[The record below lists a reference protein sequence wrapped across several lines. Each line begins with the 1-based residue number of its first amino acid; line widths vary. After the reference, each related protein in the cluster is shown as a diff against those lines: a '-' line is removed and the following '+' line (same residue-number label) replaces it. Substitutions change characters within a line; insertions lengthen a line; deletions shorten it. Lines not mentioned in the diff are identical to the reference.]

1 MKRRNL
7 LLLMTVLLLC
17 SGCSAGYDES
27 TAEPGEAVEGSPG
40 NAQEQK
46 KDGTAEET
54 EALAE
59 GYRDLYEEAE
69 EDGREDSLELKQVVV
84 DYLGGEGYAASDR
97 DDQINMANY
106 QQAEEFCRKA
116 QKKEAAELT
125 LFSVLDEGKLIR
137 YDMETKDGRIN
148 VVLNSL
154 RWKDGVPQV
163 FYTHEF
169 EAHTWEYTDKG
180 YLFVEEYQPAGY
192 DGPPGRIGFRITPLD
207 QRCRELNRKYVLP
220 VGYTRNNLLITDWN
234 EADYGG
240 LDIYDLYEMLYR
252 MKYGKEVPYETYEG
266 AEYEI
271 PGGEF
276 EEVLQTYFQ
285 IDSRTIREKAV
296 YHPDSGTYRYRP
308 RGLHDAEL
316 PYGPYPEVTD
326 WEELDDGTVRLTVEA
341 VWERKGLDCAVQS
354 ELVVRPLENGGF
366 QYVSNHVSGWDEDLE
381 FVWYSRRLTDEEWDT
396 WYGEHAGF

>member
-46 KDGTAEET
+46 KDGTAEE
-54 EALAE
+54 
-59 GYRDLYEEAE
+59 
-69 EDGREDSLELKQVVV
+69 
-84 DYLGGEGYAASDR
+84 
-97 DDQINMANY
+97 
-106 QQAEEFCRKA
+106 FCRKA

-137 YDMETKDGRIN
+137 YDMETRDGRIN

-154 RWKDGVPQV
+154 QWMDGVPQV

-192 DGPPGRIGFRITPLD
+192 DGPPGRIGFRL
-207 QRCRELNRKYVLP
+207 
-220 VGYTRNNLLITDWN
+220 
-234 EADYGG
+234 
-240 LDIYDLYEMLYR
+240 
-252 MKYGKEVPYETYEG
+252 
-266 AEYEI
+266 
-271 PGGEF
+271 
-276 EEVLQTYFQ
+276 
-285 IDSRTIREKAV
+285 TI
-296 YHPDSGTYRYRP
+296 
-308 RGLHDAEL
+308 
-316 PYGPYPEVTD
+316 
-326 WEELDDGTVRLTVEA
+326 EA

-381 FVWYSRRLTDEEWDT
+381 FVWYSPRLTDEEWDT
-396 WYGEHAGF
+396 WYGEHAGS

>member
-46 KDGTAEET
+46 KDGTAEE
-54 EALAE
+54 
-59 GYRDLYEEAE
+59 
-69 EDGREDSLELKQVVV
+69 
-84 DYLGGEGYAASDR
+84 
-97 DDQINMANY
+97 
-106 QQAEEFCRKA
+106 FCRKA

-137 YDMETKDGRIN
+137 YDMETRDGRIN

-154 RWKDGVPQV
+154 QWKDGVPQV

-240 LDIYDLYEMLYR
+240 LDIYDLYE
-252 MKYGKEVPYETYEG
+252 
-266 AEYEI
+266 I
-271 PGGEF
+271 
-276 EEVLQTYFQ
+276 Q
-285 IDSRTIREKAV
+285 IGRA
-296 YHPDSGTYRYRP
+296 
-308 RGLHDAEL
+308 
-316 PYGPYPEVTD
+316 
-326 WEELDDGTVRLTVEA
+326 
-341 VWERKGLDCAVQS
+341 
-354 ELVVRPLENGGF
+354 
-366 QYVSNHVSGWDEDLE
+366 HV
-381 FVWYSRRLTDEEWDT
+381 
-396 WYGEHAGF
+396 

>member
-69 EDGREDSLELKQVVV
+69 EDGREDSLELKQAVV

-137 YDMETKDGRIN
+137 YDMETRDGRIN

-154 RWKDGVPQV
+154 QWKDGVPQV

-192 DGPPGRIGFRITPLD
+192 DGPPGRIGFRL
-207 QRCRELNRKYVLP
+207 
-220 VGYTRNNLLITDWN
+220 
-234 EADYGG
+234 
-240 LDIYDLYEMLYR
+240 
-252 MKYGKEVPYETYEG
+252 
-266 AEYEI
+266 
-271 PGGEF
+271 
-276 EEVLQTYFQ
+276 
-285 IDSRTIREKAV
+285 TI
-296 YHPDSGTYRYRP
+296 
-308 RGLHDAEL
+308 
-316 PYGPYPEVTD
+316 
-326 WEELDDGTVRLTVEA
+326 EA

-381 FVWYSRRLTDEEWDT
+381 FVWYSPRLTDEEWDT
-396 WYGEHAGF
+396 WYGEHAGS

>member
-46 KDGTAEET
+46 KDGTAEE
-54 EALAE
+54 
-59 GYRDLYEEAE
+59 
-69 EDGREDSLELKQVVV
+69 
-84 DYLGGEGYAASDR
+84 
-97 DDQINMANY
+97 
-106 QQAEEFCRKA
+106 FCRKA

-137 YDMETKDGRIN
+137 YDMETRDGRIN

-154 RWKDGVPQV
+154 QWKDGVPQV

-192 DGPPGRIGFRITPLD
+192 DGPPGRIGFRL
-207 QRCRELNRKYVLP
+207 
-220 VGYTRNNLLITDWN
+220 
-234 EADYGG
+234 
-240 LDIYDLYEMLYR
+240 
-252 MKYGKEVPYETYEG
+252 
-266 AEYEI
+266 
-271 PGGEF
+271 
-276 EEVLQTYFQ
+276 
-285 IDSRTIREKAV
+285 TI
-296 YHPDSGTYRYRP
+296 
-308 RGLHDAEL
+308 
-316 PYGPYPEVTD
+316 
-326 WEELDDGTVRLTVEA
+326 EA

-381 FVWYSRRLTDEEWDT
+381 FVWYSPRLTDEEWDT
-396 WYGEHAGF
+396 WYGEHAGS

>member
-46 KDGTAEET
+46 KDGTAEE
-54 EALAE
+54 
-59 GYRDLYEEAE
+59 
-69 EDGREDSLELKQVVV
+69 
-84 DYLGGEGYAASDR
+84 
-97 DDQINMANY
+97 
-106 QQAEEFCRKA
+106 FCRKA

-137 YDMETKDGRIN
+137 YDMETRDGRIN

-154 RWKDGVPQV
+154 QWKDGVPQV

-192 DGPPGRIGFRITPLD
+192 DGPPGRIGF
-207 QRCRELNRKYVLP
+207 
-220 VGYTRNNLLITDWN
+220 
-234 EADYGG
+234 
-240 LDIYDLYEMLYR
+240 
-252 MKYGKEVPYETYEG
+252 
-266 AEYEI
+266 
-271 PGGEF
+271 
-276 EEVLQTYFQ
+276 
-285 IDSRTIREKAV
+285 
-296 YHPDSGTYRYRP
+296 
-308 RGLHDAEL
+308 
-316 PYGPYPEVTD
+316 
-326 WEELDDGTVRLTVEA
+326 RLTVEA

-381 FVWYSRRLTDEEWDT
+381 FVWYSPRLTDEEWDT
-396 WYGEHAGF
+396 WYGEHAGS